1 MNEFNEYQKE
11 AKERY
16 KNTEAYIEYSE
27 KTKNYTKEKWSE
39 VSEKLNDIFYEF
51 SFHLKN
57 NTNPSSIEILQLVEK
72 LQNHITENYYKCT
85 NEILLGLG
93 QMYINDQR
101 FKNNIDKFQEGTA
114 EFINKSIQIY
124 CK

>member
-39 VSEKLNDIFYEF
+39 VSEKLNDIFF
-51 SFHLKN
+51 
-57 NTNPSSIEILQLVEK
+57 
-72 LQNHITENYYKCT
+72 
-85 NEILLGLG
+85 
-93 QMYINDQR
+93 
-101 FKNNIDKFQEGTA
+101 
-114 EFINKSIQIY
+114 
-124 CK
+124 